1 MTVQTRKSTLTRP
14 YELQGLDKRG
24 RVLRY
29 IDWQLFLRSKP
40 DFVSD
45 FVNASKVGT
54 RFNFLELKESL
65 DKVAAG
71 QISAY
76 LKMPSIARNRFFVI
90 TDTIKV
96 TKTIKVDYVN
106 HDAAETLLGNQGKII
121 LEKVLHLI
129 KNLATELDWPLV
141 KIDIRYTRDFEVQDW
156 EYVVLNLVFNCK
168 FETADEYLEE
178 IYSHLDGLIQELSSH
193 ERELIANFIYL
204 DIETT
209 KYVPSS

>member
-29 IDWQLFLRSKP
+29 IDWQLFLRSKT

-45 FVNASKVGT
+45 FIITNKVGAS
-54 RFNFLELKESL
+54 FNFLELKESL